1 MLSNVTRALV
11 RTGTAVA
18 VLALGLLVSAADA
31 TQPADVLVD
40 MSRAA
45 AGPVTEVA
53 FEFGSNELHDI
64 FVADGID
71 RARESGL
78 DSVRVWLGH
87 RFLTA
92 AVHGTNAFDLDWE
105 QLHHYVARVLA
116 AGATPHVSFVA
127 PPAWIPAA
135 DGRPSSHHE
144 SETLGPMGA
153 QAYGEYVAEAIGQL
167 HARFGEPAL
176 DWRYV
181 IWNEPNNHQNAG
193 RTYACGSGEAYAVL
207 FNEARAATDRR
218 FGPGR
223 IALGGPSLDA
233 IDTGATLNAGGQ
245 PVCGAQPDLDW
256 RAYLASVDARV
267 PFDFITWHW
276 YGMFEIGRASPHET
290 LTNRLQW
297 FERRVALITELAAGR
312 PHFVEEINYNGDLAA
327 DPLIDTQ
334 VNAAFLASA
343 TLRSV
348 RQGASGIM
356 VYKGTRGPGGLA
368 PRGEPDFGLWSSA
381 PDVPPTPA
389 YRALQLLRRVIVDG
403 GRLAHV
409 EVRPSDVDAL
419 ALVRGE
425 DAALVLVNLSDQARD
440 VRIAGL
446 PAGPAIHTDDV
457 AQWRTDWFD
466 GETLMLRAHAV
477 AVISPAAAGL
487 ATMPVVAEGAAA
499 YSAAAATLSC
509 AACHGVDGQDGP
521 APAIRGVASA
531 TFDAAHAA
539 NVPNADAIAAFLAG
553 LAASTHTFGGQV
565 TDEAGIPIEGA
576 MVLADF
582 GAFGRAALSDA
593 EGQFWLSAAL
603 GDAGPLAVVP
613 TLSAVH
619 PDFRAADRPTT
630 RTARSL
636 NHTDVVFELASAP
649 SGAERPL
656 LASAHVVPHTGQG
669 IPAGVWTVGVAT
681 AGDDLSVWAVH
692 RASGRA
698 VRLQRVDQ
706 HSYGLFRARIGA
718 LDPPANERHWTFVA
732 VAPDGAA
739 SRFNDFREALP
750 AVGWLGPSSGLSV
763 SV

>member
-1 MLSNVTRALV
+1 M
-11 RTGTAVA
+11 AVA
-18 VLALGLLVSAADA
+18 VLVTGLLVSAADA
-31 TQPADVLVD
+31 SQPADVLVD
-40 MSRAA
+40 MSRATS
-45 AGPVTEVA
+45 GPVTEVE

-71 RARESGL
+71 RARETGV

-87 RFLTA
+87 RFLSTA
-92 AVHGTNAFDLDWE
+92 VRGTSAFDLDWE
-105 QLHHYVARVLA
+105 RLFDYVARVLEV
-116 AGATPHVSFVA
+116 GATPHVSFVS

-135 DGRPSSHHE
+135 DGRPSSQHE
-144 SETLGPMGA
+144 SETLGPVGA
-153 QAYGEYVAEAIGQL
+153 QAYGEYVAETVGRL
-167 HARFGEPAL
+167 HMRFGEPAL

-193 RTYACGSGEAYAVL
+193 RTYACGSGEAYAAL

-233 IDTGATLNAGGQ
+233 IDTGVTPGADGQ
-245 PVCGAQPDLDW
+245 PICGAQPDLDW
-256 RAYLASVDARV
+256 RAYLTNVDARV

-276 YGMFEIGRASPHET
+276 YGMFAIGEAGPQET
-290 LTNRLQW
+290 LTKRLQW
-297 FERRVALITELAAGR
+297 FERRVRLITELAAGR

-327 DPLIDTQ
+327 DPLIGTQ
-334 VNAAFLASA
+334 VNSAFLASA
-343 TLRSV
+343 TLRAV

-356 VYKGTRGPGGLA
+356 VYKGTLGPGGRT

-381 PDVPPTPA
+381 PGVPPAPA
-389 YRALQLLRRVIVDG
+389 YRTLQLLRRVIVDG
-403 GRLAHV
+403 STLAHV

-446 PAGPAIHTDDV
+446 PAGPAVHTDDV
-457 AQWRTDWFD
+457 AQWRTDWFNR
-466 GETLMLRAHAV
+466 ETLTLRAHAV

-499 YSAAAATLSC
+499 YAAAAETLSC

-521 APAIRGVASA
+521 APTIRGIDRLV
-531 TFDAAHAA
+531 FDEAHAA
-539 NVPNADAIAAFLAG
+539 NAANAGAIAAFLAG
-553 LAASTHTFGGQV
+553 LTDTTHTYRGQV
-565 TDEAGIPIEGA
+565 LDEAGSPIEGA
-576 MVLADF
+576 MVLADVGPF
-582 GAFGRAALSDA
+582 GKAVFTDVK
-593 EGQFWLSAAL
+593 GQFQLSAAR
-603 GDAGPLAVVP
+603 GDAGPFAVAP
-613 TLSAVH
+613 LLYAMH
-619 PDFRAADRPTT
+619 PDYRAAGPST
-630 RTARSL
+630 RTAQSL
-636 NHTDVVFELASAP
+636 NQTDVVFNLNPGASDAV
-649 SGAERPL
+649 RPL
-656 LASAHVVPHTGQG
+656 LASQHVVAHTGAG
-669 IPAGVWTVGVAT
+669 IPSGVWTIGVAT

-706 HSYGLFRARIGA
+706 HPYGLFRARIGA
-718 LDPPANERHWTFVA
+718 LDPPANERHWTFLA
-732 VAPDGAA
+732 VAPDGSA
-739 SRFNDFREALP
+739 SRLKDFRGALQ